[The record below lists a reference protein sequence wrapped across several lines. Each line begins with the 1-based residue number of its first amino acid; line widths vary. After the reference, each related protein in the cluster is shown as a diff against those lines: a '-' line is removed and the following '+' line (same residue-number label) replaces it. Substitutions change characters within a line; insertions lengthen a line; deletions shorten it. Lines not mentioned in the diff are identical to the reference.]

1 MTALVPVGA
10 KHPIVVHLRRLSG
23 RRSARS
29 EAGEVLV
36 EGLRAVRELL
46 DDGLLGDGVRLRSL
60 LVADRSAAEPAVVEL
75 VARAVAAGVPAFGA
89 ADRVVDSV
97 ASTVTPQPV
106 VAAVSWSPG
115 TVPPAAAQT
124 ALVLAGVADPGNA
137 GALLRVAEAAGIDV
151 VVFADDAVDPGNPKV
166 VRSAAGSLFRVPVV
180 VAGSSA
186 EVIAGLAADGWRC
199 IGLDG
204 GGDVAYDEVP
214 VDGRVA
220 VVVGSEAHGIPA
232 PTAAGLDL
240 RAAIP
245 MAGRV
250 ESLNAAVAAGVV
262 CFDLARRRRP
272 HAAG

>member
-36 EGLRAVRELL
+36 EGVRAVRELL
-46 DDGLLGDGVRLRSL
+46 DDGLVPRAL
-60 LVADRSAAEPAVVEL
+60 LVAERSAGDPGVADL
-75 VARAVAAGVPAFGA
+75 VTRAVAAGVPVFGV

-106 VAAVSWSPG
+106 VAAVPWSPG
-115 TVPPAAAQT
+115 SAPPGGAQT

-151 VVFADDAVDPGNPKV
+151 VVFADEAVDPGNPKV
-166 VRSAAGSLFRVPVV
+166 VRAAAGSLFRVPVV
-180 VAGSSA
+180 LADSSA
-186 EVIAGLAADGWRC
+186 QVVSGLAADGWRC
-199 IGLDG
+199 VGLAG
-204 GGDVAYDEVP
+204 GGDVAYHEVP

-232 PTAAGLDL
+232 PTVAALDL
-240 RAAIP
+240 LATIP

-272 HAAG
+272 PTAG